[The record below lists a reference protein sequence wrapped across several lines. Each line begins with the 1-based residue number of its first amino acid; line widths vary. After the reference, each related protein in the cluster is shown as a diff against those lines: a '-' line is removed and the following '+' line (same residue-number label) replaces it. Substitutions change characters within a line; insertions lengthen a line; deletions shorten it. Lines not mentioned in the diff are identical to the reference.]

1 MNKIETVMV
10 DSTAISS
17 AEYNLKDESMIVFF
31 NNQSI
36 YKYNSVP
43 LFYWRGLFDSASK
56 GQFLNN
62 FIFKKFNYKQL
73 ITKP

>member
-17 AEYNLKDESMIVFF
+17 AEYNLKDESMIVYF

-36 YKYNSVP
+36 YKYSSVP
-43 LFYWRGLFDSASK
+43 LFYWRGLFSSASK
-56 GQFLNN
+56 GKFLNN

-73 ITKP
+73 S

>member
-17 AEYNLKDESMIVFF
+17 AEYNIEDKSMIVYF

-36 YKYNSVP
+36 YKYSSVP
-43 LFYWRGLFDSASK
+43 LFYWRCLFDSASK
-56 GQFLNN
+56 GKFLNN
-62 FIFKKFNYKQL
+62 FIFKKFDYKQL
-73 ITKP
+73 S

>member
-17 AEYNLKDESMIVFF
+17 AEYNLKDKSMIVFF

-36 YKYNSVP
+36 YKYSSVP
-43 LFYWRGLFDSASK
+43 LFYWRGLFDSVSK
-56 GQFLNN
+56 GKFLNN
-62 FIFKKFNYKQL
+62 FIFGNFNYKQL
-73 ITKP
+73 S

>member
-17 AEYNLKDESMIVFF
+17 AEYNLKDESMIVYF

-36 YKYNSVP
+36 YKYSSVP
-43 LFYWRGLFDSASK
+43 LFYWRGLFSSVSK
-56 GQFLNN
+56 GKFLNN
-62 FIFKKFNYKQL
+62 FIFGKFNYKQL
-73 ITKP
+73 S

>member
-17 AEYNLKDESMIVFF
+17 AEYNIEDKSMIVYF

-36 YKYNSVP
+36 YKYSSVP
-43 LFYWRGLFDSASK
+43 MFYWRGLFDSESK
-56 GQFLNN
+56 GKFLNN
-62 FIFKKFNYKQL
+62 FIFKKFTYKQL
-73 ITKP
+73 S

>member
-43 LFYWRGLFDSASK
+43 LFYWRGLFDSVSK
-56 GQFLNN
+56 GKFLNN
-62 FIFKKFNYKQL
+62 FIFGNFNYNRL
-73 ITKP
+73 S

>member
-43 LFYWRGLFDSASK
+43 LFYWRGLFDSVSK
-56 GQFLNN
+56 GKFLNN
-62 FIFKKFNYKQL
+62 FIFGNFNYKQL
-73 ITKP
+73 S

>member
-17 AEYNLKDESMIVFF
+17 AEYNLKDESMIVYF

-36 YKYNSVP
+36 YKYSSVP
-43 LFYWRGLFDSASK
+43 LFYWRGLFDSSSK
-56 GQFLNN
+56 GKFLNKYV
-62 FIFKKFNYKQL
+62 FAKFTYKQL
-73 ITKP
+73 S